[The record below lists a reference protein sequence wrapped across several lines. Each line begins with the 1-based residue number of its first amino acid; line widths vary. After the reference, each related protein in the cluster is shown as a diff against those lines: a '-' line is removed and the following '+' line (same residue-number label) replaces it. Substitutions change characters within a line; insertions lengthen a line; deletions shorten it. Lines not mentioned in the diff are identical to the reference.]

1 MEMEYLKICPNL
13 VAHIFWIDWHSE
25 GESSTGAHLHHV
37 LPTAVVSGC
46 ENIQKKDS
54 AIFLTDPSS

>member
-1 MEMEYLKICPNL
+1 MEIEYLKKCPNL

-25 GESSTGAHLHHV
+25 ADSSTGAHSHHV

-46 ENIQKKDS
+46 ENILKKE
-54 AIFLTDPSS
+54 IQLYF